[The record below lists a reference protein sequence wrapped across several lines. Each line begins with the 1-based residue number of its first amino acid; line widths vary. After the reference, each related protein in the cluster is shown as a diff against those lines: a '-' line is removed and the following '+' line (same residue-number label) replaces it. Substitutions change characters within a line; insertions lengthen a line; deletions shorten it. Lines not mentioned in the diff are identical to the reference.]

1 MRGRLRGKLEIRVT
15 QGNQLIPLGHDFY
28 DLRML
33 VRPIVAAVLCGSTFA
48 WPFHVPA
55 NPLNHSDTCAAPS
68 DLTRLDYPLAQIA
81 KRVAGGDPIKLVAIG
96 SSSTAGAGASSPAAS
111 YPSRLLVELQRSL
124 PHNAITVLNRGSNGE
139 EAREMVAR
147 FDRDV
152 ISEQPDLVLWQV
164 GTNVVLRDH
173 PLEPEASLLHDGLS
187 RLKAIGSGVVLI
199 DPQFAPKV
207 LAKSEI
213 TEMID
218 LIATTARIEKV
229 DLFHRFAIMRYWR
242 LDAGIPFADFLS
254 ADQLHMN
261 DWSYDCLAKLLSN
274 SIVDAAT
281 RTESRPSSKTPS
293 DSK

>member
-1 MRGRLRGKLEIRVT
+1 MIRLS
-15 QGNQLIPLGHDFY
+15 HDFH

-33 VRPIVAAVLCGSTFA
+33 IPPIVAAVLCGSTFA
-48 WPFHVPA
+48 EPLLVSA
-55 NPLNHSDTCAAPS
+55 NPSNHSATCAAPR
-68 DLTRLDYPLAQIA
+68 DLTHLDYPLIQTA
-81 KRVAGGDPIKLVAIG
+81 KRVIEGGPIKLVAIG
-96 SSSTAGAGASSPAAS
+96 SSSTAGAGASSPANS
-111 YPSRLLVELQRSL
+111 YPSCLSVELQSSL
-124 PHNAITVLNRGSNGE
+124 PHNPITVLNRGNNGE

-147 FDRDV
+147 FERDV
-152 ISEQPDLVLWQV
+152 ISEHPDLVLWQV

-173 PLEPEASLLHDGLS
+173 PLHAQASLLHEALS
-187 RLKAIGSGVVLI
+187 WLKATGSDVILI

-213 TEMID
+213 AEMID
-218 LIATTARIEKV
+218 LIASTAKIEKV

-242 LDAGIPFADFLS
+242 LDAGIPFAEFLS

-281 RTESRPSSKTPS
+281 PTESRPSSKR
-293 DSK
+293 DR